1 MNKFFLIVISFFV
14 FECFCLDANGQ
25 RNRKNEQLYIMST
38 ELLKTDKSQLYLEAR
53 KKMNAVLQETAFPH
67 PFIIWSSGDS
77 YFHVWHP
84 IEEMNELS
92 LINRAWNVFD
102 ELHGTDLLAPVE
114 ECIESKLVQVM
125 TAYLDLSYEPDE
137 ISFTEDAT
145 SFCRMRQFYLK
156 NGSKQ
161 EVMALAEKL
170 VELFES
176 KKSTRD
182 IYFGEGTIGFERPV
196 LLCWS
201 FANSQQDYLDKEARI
216 NEELGEEYQEIMTAI
231 SNHIRRTEIIDFHY
245 VDGLSYSIF

>member
-1 MNKFFLIVISFFV
+1 MNKFFLIVVAVFV
-14 FECFCLDANGQ
+14 FEGLCLDASGQ
-25 RNRKNEQLYIMST
+25 RNQKNEQLYIMST
-38 ELLKTDKSQLYLEAR
+38 ELLKSGNSQLYLEAR
-53 KKMNAVLQETAFPH
+53 KKMNRALQETAFPH

-77 YFHVWHP
+77 HFHIWHP
-84 IEEMNELS
+84 IEEMNELN
-92 LINRAWNVFD
+92 LINRAWNAFD
-102 ELHGTDLLAPVE
+102 ELHGTDLLAPVK
-114 ECIESKLVQVM
+114 ECIESNLAQVM

-137 ISFTEDAT
+137 LSITEDET

-170 VELFES
+170 VKLFES

-182 IYFGEGTIGFERPV
+182 IYFGEGLIGFERPV

-201 FANSQQDYLDKEARI
+201 FAKSQQDYLDREARVH
-216 NEELGEEYQEIMTAI
+216 EELGEEYQKIMTEI
-231 SNHIRRTEIIDFHY
+231 SNHLRRTEIIDFHY